1 MTSSTDPSAALRT
14 KRPPI
19 VVVMGHVDHGKTT
32 LLDYVRKSNTA
43 AREAGGIT
51 QAVGA
56 YEIVIPTSNR
66 DDSGADARRITFI
79 DTPGHEAFSKM
90 RARGAGIADIA
101 ILVVAA
107 DDGVNA
113 QTKEAIKTILE
124 AKLRFIVAINKIDL
138 PGANI
143 EKTKSS
149 LLQAGVL
156 LEGMGGDVSFQPI
169 SAKTGEGIT
178 DLLDLITLTAEVED
192 LTCDTEGA
200 AEGFVLEA
208 HMGNGGGT
216 VTVILKNGTLRV
228 GDEVAT
234 PTAKGRVKGLK
245 NFENASVKEL
255 GPCSPA
261 VILGFDS
268 LPSVGDP
275 FAAGSKIAELPKA
288 KLAGALQGGAA
299 VIAGKTKM
307 NLILKAGVAGA
318 LEALVDSMKKLKV
331 PDNTNLVVAHAG
343 VGDITDGDV
352 KQAASMS
359 GIIIGFKVKSTP
371 AAKTLITAQHIKVFQ
386 SDIIYELLES
396 VEAELSGKKKLMVA
410 ADLEILA
417 VFDQKNN
424 GAQIIG
430 GKVVAGELK
439 NQSEVEIHRKGAQ
452 VGTGKITNLQQ
463 SKKDIAAVTAGL
475 ECGMLFSS
483 SILVVKG
490 DHLIARPL

>member
-1 MTSSTDPSAALRT
+1 
-14 KRPPI
+14 
-19 VVVMGHVDHGKTT
+19 MGHVDHGKTT
-32 LLDYVRKSNTA
+32 LLDYIRKSNTA

-56 YEIVIPTSNR
+56 YEIGIPPAGR
-66 DDSGADARRITFI
+66 DDSGAGAHRITFI

-90 RARGAGIADIA
+90 RSRGATIADIA

-113 QTKEAIKTILE
+113 QTKEAIKIIVE
-124 AKLRFIVAINKIDL
+124 SKLPYIVAINKIDL
-138 PGANI
+138 AGVNI
-143 EKTKSS
+143 EKVKTS

-156 LEGMGGDVSFQPI
+156 LEGMGGDTSFQLV
-169 SAKTGEGIT
+169 SAKTGEGVGE
-178 DLLDLITLTAEVED
+178 LLDLIALTAEVTG
-192 LTCDTEGA
+192 LTCDPA
-200 AEGFVLEA
+200 APAEGFVLEA
-208 HMGNGGGT
+208 HMGNGGGMAT
-216 VTVILKNGTLRV
+216 VVIKNGTMRA
-228 GDEVAT
+228 GDEIAT
-234 PTAKGRVKGLK
+234 PSAKGRVKGLK
-245 NFENASVKEL
+245 TFDGKATKEL
-255 GPCSPA
+255 APCSPA
-261 VILGFDS
+261 VILGFET
-268 LPSVGDP
+268 LPAVGDP
-275 FAAGSKIAELPKA
+275 FACGAAIATLPAPKA
-288 KLAGALQGGAA
+288 AGALQGGAA

-352 KQAASMS
+352 KQAGSMS

-386 SDIIYELLES
+386 SDIIYELLQS
-396 VEAELSGKKKLMVA
+396 VEEELSGKKRLMVA
-410 ADLEILA
+410 ADLDILK

-430 GKVVAGELK
+430 GKVMEGELR
-439 NQSEVEIHRKGAQ
+439 NQSEVEIHRKGAL

-463 SKKDIAAVTAGL
+463 AKKDVSTVVAGL

-483 SILVVKG
+483 SILVAKG

>member
-1 MTSSTDPSAALRT
+1 MTTSSNKN
-14 KRPPI
+14 KRPPV

-32 LLDYVRKSNTA
+32 LLDYIRKSNTA

-56 YEIVIPTSNR
+56 YTISH
-66 DDSGADARRITFI
+66 DGQAITFI

-90 RARGAGIADIA
+90 RARGATIADIA

-107 DDGVNA
+107 DDGVSA
-113 QTKEAIKTILE
+113 QTKEAIKTITD
-124 AKLRFIVAINKIDL
+124 AKLNYIVAINKIDIA
-138 PGANI
+138 GANI

-156 LEGMGGDVSFQPI
+156 LEGMGGDISFQAV
-169 SAKTGEGIT
+169 SAKTGEGVSE
-178 DLLDLITLTAEVED
+178 LLELISLTADVND
-192 LTCDTEGA
+192 LTCDTTGP

-208 HMGNGGGT
+208 HMGSGGGT
-216 VTVILKNGTLRV
+216 VTVVIKNGTLRV
-228 GDEVAT
+228 GDEIAT

-245 NFENASVKEL
+245 DFEGKMAKEL
-255 GPCSPA
+255 TPCSPA
-261 VILGFDS
+261 VILGFEA

-275 FAAGSKIAELPKA
+275 FACGSKIASLPKPKA
-288 KLAGALQGGAA
+288 ASAVQGGAA

-318 LEALVDSMKKLKV
+318 LEALSDAVKKLKV
-331 PDNTNLVVAHAG
+331 PDNTNLVVASEG

-352 KQAASMS
+352 KQASTLN

-371 AAKTLITAQHIKVFQ
+371 AAKTLITAKHVKVFQ

-396 VEAELSGKKKLMVA
+396 VETELSGKKKLMIA
-410 ADLEILA
+410 AELEILA

-430 GKVVAGELK
+430 GKVLTGELR
-439 NQSEVEIHRKGAQ
+439 NQSEVEIHRKGLQ

-463 SKKDIAAVTAGL
+463 SKKDAATVAEGL

>member
-1 MTSSTDPSAALRT
+1 MSQSPSKTT
-14 KRPPI
+14 KRPPV

-32 LLDYVRKSNTA
+32 LLDYIRKSNTA

-56 YEIVIPTSNR
+56 YTISHNDQT
-66 DDSGADARRITFI
+66 ITFI

-90 RARGAGIADIA
+90 RSRGATIADIA

-113 QTKEAIKTILE
+113 QTKEAIKILTE
-124 AKLRFIVAINKIDL
+124 SQCHYIVAINKVDIA
-138 PGANI
+138 GANI

-156 LEGMGGDVSFQPI
+156 LEGMGGDISFQPV
-169 SAKTGEGIT
+169 SAKTGEGV
-178 DLLDLITLTAEVED
+178 DELLELITLTADVNG
-192 LTCDTEGA
+192 LTCDTSGP
-200 AEGFVLEA
+200 AEGYILEA

-216 VTVILKNGTLRV
+216 VTAIIKNGTLRV
-228 GDEVAT
+228 GDEIAT
-234 PTAKGRVKGLK
+234 PTTKGRIKGLK
-245 NFENASVKEL
+245 DFEGKTVKEL
-255 GPCSPA
+255 SPCSPA
-261 VILGFDS
+261 VILGFET

-275 FAAGSKIAELPKA
+275 FAVGEKIASLPKA
-288 KLAGALQGGAA
+288 KVEAALQGGAA
-299 VIAGKTKM
+299 VVAGKTKM

-352 KQAASMS
+352 KQAASMN
-359 GIIIGFKVKSTP
+359 GIIIGFKVRSTP
-371 AAKTLITAQHIKVFQ
+371 AAKTLIVAQHLKVFQ

-396 VEAELSGKKKLMVA
+396 VEAELSGKKRLMVA

-430 GKVVAGELK
+430 GKVLEGELR
-439 NQSEVEIHRKGAQ
+439 NQSEVEIHRRG
-452 VGTGKITNLQQ
+452 VLTGTGKITNLQQ
-463 SKKDIAAVTAGL
+463 AKKDVSIVVAGL

-483 SILVVKG
+483 SILVTKG